1 MTLIEMCQKHD
12 FLVGEIKKRELA
24 LSCPP
29 DLMELSDTRRALAK
43 DIAELVKTYL
53 GKLSCGASIHLRI
66 SRFEEAE
73 LLYFNTW
80 FNLHIFAEDK

>member
-1 MTLIEMCQKHD
+1 MTLIEMCKKHD

-53 GKLSCGASIHLRI
+53 SKLSWASRKETV
-66 SRFEEAE
+66 SEETE